1 MAKTSRYSVG
11 RGTIHTIHTQFN
23 TGYTVTKKTLGLILL
38 TCATA
43 AAFQDQRTQQVW
55 SGRLSDSMCG
65 ASHQMRAAGK
75 MSERECLFECIK
87 ALAKYVLVDD
97 KEQIIPIANQDLGG
111 FPLYAGRPVRIT
123 GEMKNRA
130 ILAAKVE
137 AIPAHLHL
145 GHVMTNWRDTPSN
158 VGFLIVAV
166 ADGKVAAI
174 HADLA
179 VKSSNNLDEMKLH
192 AVHVLNAL
200 DSGIEQKGPGS
211 GYGVKKAA
219 TGALQHLEF
228 AVNAEGAS
236 ANIKMLAMKVSA
248 LLNDVLQ
255 WTDRAITI
263 AQKIRTA
270 ASAPEAATMANEL
283 ATLTKQIS
291 EGGLQQ
297 AKTNMDLIMKRE
309 GLENAPR

>member
-1 MAKTSRYSVG
+1 M
-11 RGTIHTIHTQFN
+11 
-23 TGYTVTKKTLGLILL
+23 KKTLVVILL
-38 TCATA
+38 TWATA
-43 AAFQDQRTQQVW
+43 APFQDQQAQQAW

-65 ASHQMRAAGK
+65 ASHQMRAAAGK
-75 MSERECLFECIK
+75 MSERECVFECIK
-87 ALAKYVLVDD
+87 ALARYVLVDD
-97 KEQIIPIANQDLGG
+97 KQQIIPIANQDLGG

-123 GEMKNRA
+123 GELKDGA
-130 ILAAKVE
+130 IVATKIE

-158 VGFLIVAV
+158 VGFLTAAV
-166 ADGKVAAI
+166 SDGKVAAI

-179 VKSSNNLDEMKLH
+179 AKSPDNLEAMKLH
-192 AVHVLNAL
+192 AGHVLNAL
-200 DSGIEQKGPGS
+200 DPSVEPKGPGS

-228 AVNAEGAS
+228 AVKAEGAS
-236 ANIKMLAMKVSA
+236 ANIETHATHVFAS
-248 LLNDVLQ
+248 LNDVLQ
-255 WTDRAITI
+255 WADQAITT

-270 ASAPEAATMANEL
+270 NSTPEAVTLVNEL
-283 ATLTKQIS
+283 VTLTKNISEGIDANKDGQIGWQTG

-297 AKTNMDLIMKRE
+297 AKAHMDLMMKGE